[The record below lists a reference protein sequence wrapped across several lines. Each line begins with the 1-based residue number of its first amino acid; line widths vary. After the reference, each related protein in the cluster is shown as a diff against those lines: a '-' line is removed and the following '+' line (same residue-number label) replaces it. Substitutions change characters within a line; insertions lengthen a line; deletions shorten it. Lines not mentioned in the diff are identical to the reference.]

1 MIFQISCQ
9 FISTIIVKKRN
20 ESKENEYILL
30 QVGKADHIKE
40 TAV

>member
-9 FISTIIVKKRN
+9 FISTIIARKRN

-30 QVGKADHIKE
+30 KVRKADHIKE